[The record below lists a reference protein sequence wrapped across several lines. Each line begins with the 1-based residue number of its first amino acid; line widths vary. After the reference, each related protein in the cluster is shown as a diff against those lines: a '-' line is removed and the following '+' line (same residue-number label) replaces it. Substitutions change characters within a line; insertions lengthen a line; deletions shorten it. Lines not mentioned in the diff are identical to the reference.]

1 MRVEPV
7 TAGAVAQHHGPVNTS
22 VGSIMDLSPLG
33 RVDNPSGGAEVVAF
47 RVSHNNV
54 VNSCSMAAPT
64 ASSRATSVLTRDQR
78 CSGLPSPDTRR
89 SRFHDRVAYVT
100 CQQPIKCWSRDSKV
114 LVKKLSR
121 PTRSTNARFERG
133 AHLERRVSHVSHTRA
148 QLRRTG
154 RIALITSTFS
164 LALAVGVAGPA
175 MAGSS
180 NGPLNKPQTLS
191 KADLNSGGANGQ
203 CPGGPYCST
212 RNGSPSLNGNGNGK
226 ATGKP
231 CAGCV
236 GKADNKNPK
245 GQMPN
250 GTDHNAG
257 YECDRNNGIGKSNP
271 AHTACIPTVT
281 PPAVCVPKANE
292 NKNYVPEVVTPPAVC
307 VPKGNENSGCVPNV
321 VTRPVVLGVV
331 ATAPSVAPPVVLGV
345 VATAPS
351 VAQPEVLGVVTVA
364 PQAAPV
370 LATHPLPKAAAA
382 GQASTSGQL
391 IAAGF
396 AAFAAFLAFGTRFVL
411 RRRHGVV

>member
-1 MRVEPV
+1 MS
-7 TAGAVAQHHGPVNTS
+7 H
-22 VGSIMDLSPLG
+22 LG
-33 RVDNPSGGAEVVAF
+33 
-47 RVSHNNV
+47 
-54 VNSCSMAAPT
+54 T
-64 ASSRATSVLTRDQR
+64 
-78 CSGLPSPDTRR
+78 
-89 SRFHDRVAYVT
+89 
-100 CQQPIKCWSRDSKV
+100 
-114 LVKKLSR
+114 
-121 PTRSTNARFERG
+121 
-133 AHLERRVSHVSHTRA
+133 
-148 QLRRTG
+148 QLRQTG

-191 KADLNSGGANGQ
+191 TADLNSGGANGQ

-212 RNGSPSLNGNGNGK
+212 RNGSPSLNGNGKGK

-257 YECDRNNGIGKSNP
+257 YECDRNHGIGRTNP
-271 AHTACIPTVT
+271 AHTGCIPTVT
-281 PPAVCVPKANE
+281 PPVVCVPKANE
-292 NKNYVPEVVTPPAVC
+292 NANCVPEVVTPPVVCVPKTNENANCVPEVVTPPAI
-307 VPKGNENSGCVPNV
+307 
-321 VTRPVVLGVV
+321 T
-331 ATAPSVAPPVVLGV
+331 PPVVLGV

-351 VAQPEVLGVVTVA
+351 VAQPQVLGVVAVA

-370 LATHPLPKAAAA
+370 LATHPLPTAAAA

-391 IAAGF
+391 IAAGLT
-396 AAFAAFLAFGTRFVL
+396 AFAAFLAFGTRFVL

>member
-1 MRVEPV
+1 M
-7 TAGAVAQHHGPVNTS
+7 TS
-22 VGSIMDLSPLG
+22 QIYPT
-33 RVDNPSGGAEVVAF
+33 
-47 RVSHNNV
+47 SHLV
-54 VNSCSMAAPT
+54 MP
-64 ASSRATSVLTRDQR
+64 
-78 CSGLPSPDTRR
+78 
-89 SRFHDRVAYVT
+89 AY
-100 CQQPIKCWSRDSKV
+100 
-114 LVKKLSR
+114 
-121 PTRSTNARFERG
+121 ERG
-133 AHLERRVSHVSHTRA
+133 LDQKTGFQMSYLRT

-212 RNGSPSLNGNGNGK
+212 RNGSPSLNGNGKGK

-257 YECDRNNGIGKSNP
+257 YECDRNHGIGRTNP
-271 AHTACIPTVT
+271 AHTGCIPTVT

-292 NKNYVPEVVTPPAVC
+292 NKNCVPEVVTPPVVCVPKANENKNCVPEVVTPPAI
-307 VPKGNENSGCVPNV
+307 
-321 VTRPVVLGVV
+321 T
-331 ATAPSVAPPVVLGV
+331 PPVVLGV
-345 VATAPS
+345 VATAPT
-351 VAQPEVLGVVTVA
+351 VTQPQVLGVVAVA

-370 LATHPLPKAAAA
+370 LATHPLPTAAAA

-391 IAAGF
+391 IAAGL

>member
-1 MRVEPV
+1 MISQIYPTSHPV
-7 TAGAVAQHHGPVNTS
+7 MPAHERE
-22 VGSIMDLSPLG
+22 L
-33 RVDNPSGGAEVVAF
+33 
-47 RVSHNNV
+47 
-54 VNSCSMAAPT
+54 
-64 ASSRATSVLTRDQR
+64 DQKTGFQMSYLR
-78 CSGLPSPDTRR
+78 T
-89 SRFHDRVAYVT
+89 
-100 CQQPIKCWSRDSKV
+100 
-114 LVKKLSR
+114 
-121 PTRSTNARFERG
+121 
-133 AHLERRVSHVSHTRA
+133 

-164 LALAVGVAGPA
+164 LGLAVGVAGPA

-203 CPGGPYCST
+203 CLGGPYCST
-212 RNGSPSLNGNGNGK
+212 RNGSPSLNGNGNGN

-271 AHTACIPTVT
+271 AHTACILMMT

-292 NKNYVPEVVTPPAVC
+292 NKNCVPEAVTQPAVCAPKANENKNCVPEAVTPPAI
-307 VPKGNENSGCVPNV
+307 
-321 VTRPVVLGVV
+321 T
-331 ATAPSVAPPVVLGV
+331 PPVVLGV

-351 VAQPEVLGVVTVA
+351 VAQPQVLGAVAVA

-370 LATHPLPKAAAA
+370 LATHPLPTAAAA

>member
-1 MRVEPV
+1 MRKR
-7 TAGAVAQHHGPVNTS
+7 AGLHKP
-22 VGSIMDLSPLG
+22 G
-33 RVDNPSGGAEVVAF
+33 RIILFSAGIGL
-47 RVSHNNV
+47 
-54 VNSCSMAAPT
+54 
-64 ASSRATSVLTRDQR
+64 VLT
-78 CSGLPSPDTRR
+78 
-89 SRFHDRVAYVT
+89 
-100 CQQPIKCWSRDSKV
+100 
-114 LVKKLSR
+114 
-121 PTRSTNARFERG
+121 
-133 AHLERRVSHVSHTRA
+133 
-148 QLRRTG
+148 
-154 RIALITSTFS
+154 
-164 LALAVGVAGPA
+164 VGVAGSA

-191 KADLNSGGANGQ
+191 KADLNSGGANGR

-212 RNGSPSLNGNGNGK
+212 RNGSPSLNGNGKGK

-236 GKADNKNPK
+236 GKADNKNPQ

-257 YECDRNNGIGKSNP
+257 YECDRNHGIGRTNP
-271 AHTACIPTVT
+271 AHTGCIPTVT

-292 NKNYVPEVVTPPAVC
+292 NKNCVPEVVTPPAVC
-307 VPKGNENSGCVPNV
+307 VPKANENKNCVPEV
-321 VTRPVVLGVV
+321 VTPPAVCVPKANENKNCVPEVVTPPAITPPVVLGVV
-331 ATAPSVAPPVVLGV
+331 ATAPSVASPVVLGV

-351 VAQPEVLGVVTVA
+351 VAQPEVLGVVAVA

-370 LATHPLPKAAAA
+370 LATHPLPTAAAA

>member
-1 MRVEPV
+1 MPAHERE
-7 TAGAVAQHHGPVNTS
+7 
-22 VGSIMDLSPLG
+22 L
-33 RVDNPSGGAEVVAF
+33 
-47 RVSHNNV
+47 
-54 VNSCSMAAPT
+54 
-64 ASSRATSVLTRDQR
+64 DQKTGFQMSYLR
-78 CSGLPSPDTRR
+78 T
-89 SRFHDRVAYVT
+89 
-100 CQQPIKCWSRDSKV
+100 
-114 LVKKLSR
+114 
-121 PTRSTNARFERG
+121 
-133 AHLERRVSHVSHTRA
+133 

-164 LALAVGVAGPA
+164 LGLAVGVAGPA

-180 NGPLNKPQTLS
+180 NGPLTTPQTLS

-203 CPGGPYCST
+203 CTSGSTAGPYCST
-212 RNGSPSLNGNGNGK
+212 RNGSPSLNGNGNGN
-226 ATGKP
+226 AAGKP

-257 YECDRNNGIGKSNP
+257 YECDGNNGIGKSNP
-271 AHTACIPTVT
+271 AHTACIPPEVVT

-292 NKNYVPEVVTPPAVC
+292 NRNCVPEVVTPPAVCVPKANENSSCVPNVVTPPAVCVPKSNENSSCVPNVVTPPAVC

-331 ATAPSVAPPVVLGV
+331 ATAPSGAQPQVLGVV

-351 VAQPEVLGVVTVA
+351 GAQPQVLGAVAVA

-370 LATHPLPKAAAA
+370 LATHPLPTAAAA
-382 GQASTSGQL
+382 GLASTSGQL

>member
-1 MRVEPV
+1 MRKR
-7 TAGAVAQHHGPVNTS
+7 AGLHKP
-22 VGSIMDLSPLG
+22 G
-33 RVDNPSGGAEVVAF
+33 RIILFSAGIGL
-47 RVSHNNV
+47 
-54 VNSCSMAAPT
+54 
-64 ASSRATSVLTRDQR
+64 VLT
-78 CSGLPSPDTRR
+78 
-89 SRFHDRVAYVT
+89 
-100 CQQPIKCWSRDSKV
+100 
-114 LVKKLSR
+114 
-121 PTRSTNARFERG
+121 
-133 AHLERRVSHVSHTRA
+133 
-148 QLRRTG
+148 
-154 RIALITSTFS
+154 
-164 LALAVGVAGPA
+164 VGVAGSA

-191 KADLNSGGANGQ
+191 KADLNSGGANGR

-212 RNGSPSLNGNGNGK
+212 RNGSPSLNGNGKGK

-236 GKADNKNPK
+236 GKADNKNPQ

-257 YECDRNNGIGKSNP
+257 YECDRNHGIGRTNP
-271 AHTACIPTVT
+271 AHTGCIPTVT

-292 NKNYVPEVVTPPAVC
+292 NKNCVPEVVTPPAI
-307 VPKGNENSGCVPNV
+307 
-321 VTRPVVLGVV
+321 T
-331 ATAPSVAPPVVLGV
+331 PPVVLGV

-351 VAQPEVLGVVTVA
+351 VAQPEVLGVVAVA

-370 LATHPLPKAAAA
+370 LATHPLPTAAAA

>member
-1 MRVEPV
+1 M
-7 TAGAVAQHHGPVNTS
+7 TS
-22 VGSIMDLSPLG
+22 QIYP
-33 RVDNPSGGAEVVAF
+33 
-47 RVSHNNV
+47 
-54 VNSCSMAAPT
+54 
-64 ASSRATSVLTRDQR
+64 
-78 CSGLPSPDTRR
+78 
-89 SRFHDRVAYVT
+89 RFH
-100 CQQPIKCWSRDSKV
+100 
-114 LVKKLSR
+114 LVM
-121 PTRSTNARFERG
+121 PAHERELG
-133 AHLERRVSHVSHTRA
+133 QKTGFQMSYLGK

-212 RNGSPSLNGNGNGK
+212 RNGSPSLNGNGKGK

-236 GKADNKNPK
+236 GKADNKNPQ

-257 YECDRNNGIGKSNP
+257 YECDRNHGIGRTNP
-271 AHTACIPTVT
+271 AHTGCIPTVT
-281 PPAVCVPKANE
+281 PPVVCVPKANE
-292 NKNYVPEVVTPPAVC
+292 NKNCVPEVVTPPVVCVPKANENKNCVPEVVTPPVVCVPKANENKNCVPEVVTPPAI
-307 VPKGNENSGCVPNV
+307 
-321 VTRPVVLGVV
+321 T
-331 ATAPSVAPPVVLGV
+331 PPVVLGV

-351 VAQPEVLGVVTVA
+351 VAQPQVLGVVAVA

-370 LATHPLPKAAAA
+370 LATHPLPTAAAA

-391 IAAGF
+391 ITGGL

>member
-1 MRVEPV
+1 MISQIYPTSHPV
-7 TAGAVAQHHGPVNTS
+7 MPAHERE
-22 VGSIMDLSPLG
+22 L
-33 RVDNPSGGAEVVAF
+33 
-47 RVSHNNV
+47 
-54 VNSCSMAAPT
+54 
-64 ASSRATSVLTRDQR
+64 DQKTGFQMSYLR
-78 CSGLPSPDTRR
+78 T
-89 SRFHDRVAYVT
+89 
-100 CQQPIKCWSRDSKV
+100 
-114 LVKKLSR
+114 
-121 PTRSTNARFERG
+121 
-133 AHLERRVSHVSHTRA
+133 

-164 LALAVGVAGPA
+164 LGLAVGVAGPA

-203 CPGGPYCST
+203 CLGGPYCST
-212 RNGSPSLNGNGNGK
+212 RNGSPSLNGNGNGN

-257 YECDRNNGIGKSNP
+257 YECDGNNGIGKSNP
-271 AHTACIPTVT
+271 AHTACIPPEVVT

-292 NKNYVPEVVTPPAVC
+292 N
-307 VPKGNENSGCVPNV
+307 SSCVPNV
-321 VTRPVVLGVV
+321 VTRTVVLGVV
-331 ATAPSVAPPVVLGV
+331 ATVPSGAQPQVLGVV

-351 VAQPEVLGVVTVA
+351 GAQPQVLGAVAVA

-370 LATHPLPKAAAA
+370 LATHPLPTAAAA

>member
-1 MRVEPV
+1 M
-7 TAGAVAQHHGPVNTS
+7 TS
-22 VGSIMDLSPLG
+22 QIYPRSHLVMPAHERELG
-33 RVDNPSGGAEVVAF
+33 QKTGF
-47 RVSHNNV
+47 Q
-54 VNSCSMAAPT
+54 M
-64 ASSRATSVLTRDQR
+64 SSLRT
-78 CSGLPSPDTRR
+78 
-89 SRFHDRVAYVT
+89 
-100 CQQPIKCWSRDSKV
+100 
-114 LVKKLSR
+114 
-121 PTRSTNARFERG
+121 
-133 AHLERRVSHVSHTRA
+133 

-212 RNGSPSLNGNGNGK
+212 RNGSPSLNGNGKGK

-236 GKADNKNPK
+236 GKADNKNPQ

-257 YECDRNNGIGKSNP
+257 YECDRNHGIGRTNP
-271 AHTACIPTVT
+271 AHTGCIPTVT
-281 PPAVCVPKANE
+281 PPLVCVPKANE
-292 NKNYVPEVVTPPAVC
+292 NKNCVPEVVTAPAIT
-307 VPKGNENSGCVPNV
+307 P
-321 VTRPVVLGVV
+321 
-331 ATAPSVAPPVVLGV
+331 
-345 VATAPS
+345 
-351 VAQPEVLGVVTVA
+351 PEVLGVEATAPLVAQPQVLAVVAVA

-370 LATHPLPKAAAA
+370 LATQPLPTTAAA
-382 GQASTSGQL
+382 GQAGTGGQL